1 VIKYSTF
8 NLKMLCNDSYNNPS
22 QTNAINDLVGQAYSI
37 KERFKMGGIGS
48 PKMEIV
54 SSSAT
59 IHSLLVLDHNTNYST
74 IATHHDMLR
83 KKLEDPHN
91 GLQGFTELVE
101 LFNEANGTQVPYK
114 TMNGYVKRHFGASV
128 KIARKSHVKK
138 DPEKVAAFKKTSSGT
153 ARS

>member
-1 VIKYSTF
+1 MYCSGPAVRKRLMVLRLF
-8 NLKMLCNDSYNNPS
+8 
-22 QTNAINDLVGQAYSI
+22 
-37 KERFKMGGIGS
+37 KEHESRGISRYKVSEILGVDKKSVDTWRNIYIEGGIN
-48 PKMEIV
+48 
-54 SSSAT
+54 A
-59 IHSLLVLDHNTNYST
+59 LLEHNYMGNRSST

-91 GLQGFTELVE
+91 GLQGFMELVE
-101 LFNEANGTQVPYK
+101 WFNEANGTQVPYK

-128 KIARKSHVKK
+128 KTARKSHVKK